1 MPAALGARKETPP
14 RAVWWEMSDAASES
28 GVVPAAPPEVR
39 RSLWADINAANVS
52 AGVTAGLW
60 YAFGAIP
67 LQISAAEKPHLSP
80 AVASSW
86 FFVIWLT
93 GAIASIPLT
102 LRYGNPWR

>member
-1 MPAALGARKETPP
+1 MQLRNPELFG
-14 RAVWWEMSDAASES
+14 
-28 GVVPAAPPEVR
+28 APPEVR

-80 AVASSW
+80 AVAS
-86 FFVIWLT
+86 
-93 GAIASIPLT
+93 
-102 LRYGNPWR
+102 